1 MDISYKRELNHSYL
15 ILKNENQQALSDYP
29 AKMLFSNS
37 IKGLLP
43 CASRLIDGETSL
55 YYEITSRQSLSQI
68 YETKKFNST
77 DLKSLFEAL
86 LNTITCMEDYLLDA
100 DLLLLSPDYIYQDF
114 ESAFYFCCFPLE
126 SAPSGKDFVSLT
138 EYLLPKINHEDN
150 NAVLLGYGLYK
161 DSLESPLCPALLK
174 TALAKLK
181 PEEPEVQDLFG
192 SNDFQKQT
200 FHPDEGN
207 SDSQDVM
214 TSFFEEET
222 LHEKNSVGWLIGI
235 LLSLSAFSVCV
246 YFCLHYRL
254 ISLSQT
260 ILNFLLF
267 ILLSGGSL
275 LIFFL
280 ASKHQKK
287 KSESIFDFASNFF
300 SHSDSSSDS
309 DFSSDLNFSANQ
321 DPFQD
326 SFSASSITSDSSF
339 STSKADSSFDISNTQ
354 TVSAFESS
362 VHKGL
367 FQPSASPVSKD
378 SFQPSASPVSK
389 GSFQPSAS
397 SVSTTPNS
405 YDTVLLRPEM
415 DKTAPSASLTFL
427 ENGQPRT
434 VFLTEE
440 FLLIGKHPELASL
453 CLSIPTVSRLHAR
466 IRKDNSCFFI
476 MDLNSKNGTSING
489 KPLSPQEEYQ
499 LCDNDKI
506 QISEV
511 ELTFHSYS

>member
-29 AKMLFSNS
+29 ARMLFSNS
-37 IKGLLP
+37 INGLLP
-43 CASRLIDGETSL
+43 CTPRLIDGETFL

-68 YETKKFNST
+68 YETKKFNSG

-86 LNTITCMEDYLLDA
+86 FNTITCMEDYLLDA

-114 ESAFYFCCFPLE
+114 ESSFYFCCFPLE
-126 SAPSGKDFVSLT
+126 SAPSGKYFISLT

-150 NAVLLGYGLYK
+150 HAVLLGYGLYK

-181 PEEPEVQDLFG
+181 PENSPVQDLFD
-192 SNDFQKQT
+192 SNSFQKQERS
-200 FHPDEGN
+200 PED
-207 SDSQDVM
+207 SPSQDVM

-222 LHEKNSVGWLIGI
+222 LHEKTSVRWLIGI
-235 LLSLSAFSVCV
+235 LLSLSAFSVCA

-254 ISLSQT
+254 ISISQT
-260 ILNFLLF
+260 IINFLLF
-267 ILLSGGSL
+267 ILLSGGSF

-280 ASKHQKK
+280 TSRRQKE
-287 KSESIFDFASNFF
+287 KSESIPDFSSDFSSYSDS
-300 SHSDSSSDS
+300 SHSDFSSDS
-309 DFSSDLNFSANQ
+309 DFSPGFEISTPSMPEPQ
-321 DPFQD
+321 P
-326 SFSASSITSDSSF
+326 ASSSS
-339 STSKADSSFDISNTQ
+339 
-354 TVSAFESS
+354 
-362 VHKGL
+362 
-367 FQPSASPVSKD
+367 
-378 SFQPSASPVSK
+378 
-389 GSFQPSAS
+389 
-397 SVSTTPNS
+397 
-405 YDTVLLRPEM
+405 DTVLLQP
-415 DKTAPSASLTFL
+415 DSPAPASSASLTFF
-427 ENGQPRT
+427 ENGQSRT
-434 VFLTEE
+434 VLLTEE
-440 FLLIGKHPELASL
+440 FLLIGKHPDLASL

-466 IRKDNSCFFI
+466 IRKDSSYFFI

-511 ELTFHSYS
+511 ELIFHNPQINRQ

>member
-43 CASRLIDGETSL
+43 CIPRLIDGETSL

-68 YETKKFNST
+68 YEIKKFNSN
-77 DLKSLFEAL
+77 DLKALFEAL

-100 DLLLLSPDYIYQDF
+100 DLLLLSPNYIYQDF
-114 ESAFYFCCFPLE
+114 ESSFYFCCFPLE
-126 SAPSGKDFVSLT
+126 PAPSDKDFTSLT

-181 PEEPEVQDLFG
+181 SKEPDVQNLYNSDV
-192 SNDFQKQT
+192 FQKQSLHT
-200 FHPDEGN
+200 DDED
-207 SDSQDVM
+207 SLSQDVM

-222 LHEKNSVGWLIGI
+222 LNEKTSVGWLIGI
-235 LLSLSAFSVCV
+235 LLSLSAFFVCV

-254 ISLSQT
+254 ISISQT
-260 ILNFLLF
+260 IINFLLF

-280 ASKHQKK
+280 TSRHQKK

-300 SHSDSSSDS
+300 SHSNSSSNS
-309 DFSSDLNFSANQ
+309 DFSSDLDFSSDSNFSSN
-321 DPFQD
+321 
-326 SFSASSITSDSSF
+326 SGSSNSNFSSDFEASTPQMPNLQSPACSS
-339 STSKADSSFDISNTQ
+339 
-354 TVSAFESS
+354 
-362 VHKGL
+362 
-367 FQPSASPVSKD
+367 
-378 SFQPSASPVSK
+378 
-389 GSFQPSAS
+389 
-397 SVSTTPNS
+397 
-405 YDTVLLRPEM
+405 DTVLLQP
-415 DKTAPSASLTFL
+415 DNSVQATSASLTVF
-427 ENGQPRT
+427 ENGQPLT

-440 FLLIGKHPELASL
+440 FLLIGKHPELADL

-466 IRKDNSCFFI
+466 IRKDAACFFI
-476 MDLNSKNGTSING
+476 MDLNSKNGTFING

-511 ELTFHSYS
+511 ELIFHNPQINLNKR

>member
-15 ILKNENQQALSDYP
+15 ILKNENQHALSDYP
-29 AKMLFSNS
+29 ARMLFSNS
-37 IKGLLP
+37 INGLLP
-43 CASRLIDGETSL
+43 CTPRLIDGETSL

-68 YETKKFNST
+68 YETKKFNSG

-86 LNTITCMEDYLLDA
+86 FHTITCMEDYLLDA

-114 ESAFYFCCFPLE
+114 ESSFYFCCFPLE

-150 NAVLLGYGLYK
+150 QAVLLGYGLYK

-181 PEEPEVQDLFG
+181 PEKPPVQNLFD
-192 SNDFQKQT
+192 SHSFQKQDCS
-200 FHPDEGN
+200 HEASP
-207 SDSQDVM
+207 SQDIM
-214 TSFFEEET
+214 TTFFEEET
-222 LHEKNSVGWLIGI
+222 LHEKTSVGWLIGI

-254 ISLSQT
+254 ISVSQT
-260 ILNFLLF
+260 IINFLLF
-267 ILLSGGSL
+267 ILLSGGSF

-280 ASKHQKK
+280 VSRQQKK
-287 KSESIFDFASNFF
+287 KSESVLDFSSDFSSYSDS
-300 SHSDSSSDS
+300 SHSDFSSDS
-309 DFSSDLNFSANQ
+309 DFSPDFEIST
-321 DPFQD
+321 P
-326 SFSASSITSDSSF
+326 SIP
-339 STSKADSSFDISNTQ
+339 
-354 TVSAFESS
+354 EP
-362 VHKGL
+362 
-367 FQPSASPVSKD
+367 QPS
-378 SFQPSASPVSK
+378 
-389 GSFQPSAS
+389 S
-397 SVSTTPNS
+397 SSS
-405 YDTVLLRPEM
+405 DTVLLQP
-415 DKTAPSASLTFL
+415 DNPATVPSASLTFF

-440 FLLIGKHPELASL
+440 FLLIGKHPDLASL
-453 CLSIPTVSRLHAR
+453 CLSTPTVSRLHAR
-466 IRKDNSCFFI
+466 IRKDFSYFFI

-511 ELTFHSYS
+511 ELIFHNPQIS

>member
-43 CASRLIDGETSL
+43 CIPRLIDGETSL

-68 YETKKFNST
+68 YETKKFNSN
-77 DLKSLFEAL
+77 DLKALFEAL

-114 ESAFYFCCFPLE
+114 ESSFYFCCFPLE
-126 SAPSGKDFVSLT
+126 PASSDKDFVSLT

-181 PEEPEVQDLFG
+181 SKEPDVQNLYH
-192 SNDFQKQT
+192 SNVFQKQNL
-200 FHPDEGN
+200 HPDDEN
-207 SDSQDVM
+207 SLSQDVM

-222 LHEKNSVGWLIGI
+222 LHEKTSVGWLIGI
-235 LLSLSAFSVCV
+235 LLSLSAFFVCI

-254 ISLSQT
+254 ISISQA

-267 ILLSGGSL
+267 ILLGGGSL
-275 LIFFL
+275 LIFL
-280 ASKHQKK
+280 LTSRHQKK
-287 KSESIFDFASNFF
+287 KSESIFDFASDFF
-300 SHSDSSSDS
+300 SHSNSSSNSDFSSDS
-309 DFSSDLNFSANQ
+309 DFSSNPGSSNSNFSS
-321 DPFQD
+321 DFE
-326 SFSASSITSDSSF
+326 ASMPQMPNPQSPACSS
-339 STSKADSSFDISNTQ
+339 
-354 TVSAFESS
+354 
-362 VHKGL
+362 
-367 FQPSASPVSKD
+367 
-378 SFQPSASPVSK
+378 
-389 GSFQPSAS
+389 
-397 SVSTTPNS
+397 
-405 YDTVLLRPEM
+405 DTVLLQP
-415 DKTAPSASLTFL
+415 DNSVQAISASLTAF
-427 ENGQPRT
+427 ENGKPLT

-440 FLLIGKHPELASL
+440 FLLIGKHPELADL

-466 IRKDNSCFFI
+466 IRKDAACFFI
-476 MDLNSKNGTSING
+476 MDLNSKNGTFING

-511 ELTFHSYS
+511 ELIFHNPQINLNKQ

>member
-43 CASRLIDGETSL
+43 CVPRLIDGETFL

-68 YETKKFNST
+68 YETKKFNSN
-77 DLKSLFEAL
+77 DLKALFEAL

-114 ESAFYFCCFPLE
+114 ESSFYFCCFPLE
-126 SAPSGKDFVSLT
+126 PAPSDKDFVSLT

-181 PEEPEVQDLFG
+181 SKEPDVQNLYH
-192 SNDFQKQT
+192 SNVFQKQT
-200 FHPDEGN
+200 LHSNDED
-207 SDSQDVM
+207 SPSQDVM

-222 LHEKNSVGWLIGI
+222 LHEKTSVGWLIGI
-235 LLSLSAFSVCV
+235 LLSLSAFFVCV
-246 YFCLHYRL
+246 YFRLHYRL
-254 ISLSQT
+254 ISISQT

-280 ASKHQKK
+280 TSRHQKK
-287 KSESIFDFASNFF
+287 KSESIFDFTSDFF
-300 SHSDSSSDS
+300 SHSNSSSNS
-309 DFSSDLNFSANQ
+309 DFSSDFDFS
-321 DPFQD
+321 
-326 SFSASSITSDSSF
+326 SDSSF
-339 STSKADSSFDISNTQ
+339 SSNPGSSNSSFSN
-354 TVSAFESS
+354 SGFSSDFEASMPPASHLQSPACSS
-362 VHKGL
+362 
-367 FQPSASPVSKD
+367 
-378 SFQPSASPVSK
+378 
-389 GSFQPSAS
+389 
-397 SVSTTPNS
+397 
-405 YDTVLLRPEM
+405 DTVLLQP
-415 DKTAPSASLTFL
+415 DTSAQTPSASLTVF
-427 ENGQPRT
+427 ENGQPLT
-434 VFLTEE
+434 VYLTEE
-440 FLLIGKHPELASL
+440 FLLIGKHPELANL

-466 IRKDNSCFFI
+466 IRKDAACFFI
-476 MDLNSKNGTSING
+476 MDLNSKNGTFING
-489 KPLSPQEEYQ
+489 KPLSPQEEYP

-511 ELTFHSYS
+511 ELIFHNPQINLNKR

>member
-43 CASRLIDGETSL
+43 CAPRLIDGETSL

-68 YETKKFNST
+68 YETKKFNSN
-77 DLKSLFEAL
+77 DLKVLFEAL
-86 LNTITCMEDYLLDA
+86 SNTITCMEDYLLDA

-126 SAPSGKDFVSLT
+126 SAPPGKDFISLT

-181 PEEPEVQDLFG
+181 PQESKVQDLFDP
-192 SNDFQKQT
+192 NAFQKQT
-200 FHPDEGN
+200 FHPDDED
-207 SDSQDVM
+207 SPSQDVM

-254 ISLSQT
+254 ISISQT
-260 ILNFLLF
+260 IVNFFLF

-280 ASKHQKK
+280 TSRHQKK

-300 SHSDSSSDS
+300 SHSNSSSDS
-309 DFSSDLNFSANQ
+309 DFSSDSNFSADLNFSANQ
-321 DPFQD
+321 DLFQD
-326 SFSASSITSDSSF
+326 SFSASSISSNSSF
-339 STSKADSSFDISNTQ
+339 STSKADSDFDFSTTQ
-354 TVSAFESS
+354 TASSFESS
-362 VHKGL
+362 VPKGL
-367 FQPSASPVSKD
+367 FQPSA
-378 SFQPSASPVSK
+378 APVSK

-397 SVSTTPNS
+397 PDS

-415 DKTAPSASLTFL
+415 DKTAPSASLTFF

-489 KPLSPQEEYQ
+489 KSLSPQEEYQ

-511 ELTFHSYS
+511 ELIFHN

>member
-43 CASRLIDGETSL
+43 CIPRLIDGETSL

-68 YETKKFNST
+68 YETKKFNSN
-77 DLKSLFEAL
+77 DLKALFEAL

-100 DLLLLSPDYIYQDF
+100 DLLLLSPNYIYQDF
-114 ESAFYFCCFPLE
+114 ESSFYFCCFPLE
-126 SAPSGKDFVSLT
+126 PAPSDKDFTSLT

-161 DSLESPLCPALLK
+161 DSLESALCPALLK

-181 PEEPEVQDLFG
+181 SKEPDVQNLYNSDV
-192 SNDFQKQT
+192 FQKQSLHT
-200 FHPDEGN
+200 DDED
-207 SDSQDVM
+207 SLSQDVM

-222 LHEKNSVGWLIGI
+222 LNEKTSVGWLIGI
-235 LLSLSAFSVCV
+235 LLSLSAFFVCV

-254 ISLSQT
+254 ISISQT
-260 ILNFLLF
+260 IINFLLF
-267 ILLSGGSL
+267 ILLSGGSI

-280 ASKHQKK
+280 TSRHQKK

-300 SHSDSSSDS
+300 SHSNSSSNS
-309 DFSSDLNFSANQ
+309 DFSSD
-321 DPFQD
+321 
-326 SFSASSITSDSSF
+326 SSF
-339 STSKADSSFDISNTQ
+339 SSNSGSSNSNF
-354 TVSAFESS
+354 SSDFEASTPQMPTLQSPACSS
-362 VHKGL
+362 
-367 FQPSASPVSKD
+367 
-378 SFQPSASPVSK
+378 
-389 GSFQPSAS
+389 
-397 SVSTTPNS
+397 
-405 YDTVLLRPEM
+405 DTVLLQP
-415 DKTAPSASLTFL
+415 DNSVQATSASLTVF
-427 ENGQPRT
+427 ENGQPLT

-440 FLLIGKHPELASL
+440 FLLIGKHPELADL

-466 IRKDNSCFFI
+466 IRKDAACFFI
-476 MDLNSKNGTSING
+476 MDLNSKNGTFING

-511 ELTFHSYS
+511 ELIFHNPQINLNKR

>member
-43 CASRLIDGETSL
+43 CIPRLIDGETSL

-68 YETKKFNST
+68 YETKKFNSN
-77 DLKSLFEAL
+77 DLKALFEAL

-114 ESAFYFCCFPLE
+114 ESSFYFCCFPLE
-126 SAPSGKDFVSLT
+126 PASSDKDFISLT

-181 PEEPEVQDLFG
+181 SKEPDAQNLYH
-192 SNDFQKQT
+192 SNVFQKQNL
-200 FHPDEGN
+200 HPDDED
-207 SDSQDVM
+207 SPSQDVM

-222 LHEKNSVGWLIGI
+222 LHEKTSVGWLIGI
-235 LLSLSAFSVCV
+235 LLSLSAFFVCI

-254 ISLSQT
+254 ISISQA

-267 ILLSGGSL
+267 ILLGGGSL
-275 LIFFL
+275 LIFL
-280 ASKHQKK
+280 LTSRHQKK
-287 KSESIFDFASNFF
+287 KSESIFDFASDFF
-300 SHSDSSSDS
+300 SHSNSSSNS
-309 DFSSDLNFSANQ
+309 DFSSDSGFSSNPGSSNSNFSS
-321 DPFQD
+321 DFE
-326 SFSASSITSDSSF
+326 ASTPQMPNPQSPACSS
-339 STSKADSSFDISNTQ
+339 
-354 TVSAFESS
+354 
-362 VHKGL
+362 
-367 FQPSASPVSKD
+367 
-378 SFQPSASPVSK
+378 
-389 GSFQPSAS
+389 
-397 SVSTTPNS
+397 
-405 YDTVLLRPEM
+405 DTVLLQP
-415 DKTAPSASLTFL
+415 DTSAQTPSASLTVF
-427 ENGQPRT
+427 ENGQPLT

-440 FLLIGKHPELASL
+440 FLLIGKHPELAGL

-466 IRKDNSCFFI
+466 IRKDAACFFI
-476 MDLNSKNGTSING
+476 MDLNSKNGTFING

-511 ELTFHSYS
+511 DLIFHDSQINLNKR